1 MLMTTYL
8 LLFYFVSM
16 PILIIIKMLLSGF
29 TLIIKMKMEDR
40 DNDTASINSSR
51 SVVDTVKEYVTQNFQ
66 NPRIM

>member
-1 MLMTTYL
+1 
-8 LLFYFVSM
+8 
-16 PILIIIKMLLSGF
+16 
-29 TLIIKMKMEDR
+29 MEDR